1 MFGFF
6 ETDDDPEVAAALL
19 DAAAGWLRERGRER
33 MLGPM
38 DFTMNDEM
46 RDPDRGLR
54 AAADDPRALA
64 PALLPAS

>member
-6 ETDDDPEVAAALL
+6 EAVDDPEVAAALL
-19 DAAAGWLRERGRER
+19 DAAADWLRERGRER

-38 DFTMNDEM
+38 DFTTNDEIGILIEGF
-46 RDPDRGLR
+46 DEP
-54 AAADDPRALA
+54 ADDPRALA